1 MTQIS
6 ELSVKI
12 STEGGSAAEAVLNRI
27 ADAAERAK
35 AAIES
40 LNGAAHG
47 GIKIQIVG
55 DLAQVEIAPAS
66 T

>member
-1 MTQIS
+1 MNQVSQLTM
-6 ELSVKI
+6 KI
-12 STEGGSAAEAVLNRI
+12 STDGAEAAEAVLGRI
-27 ADAAERAK
+27 AGAAERAR
-35 AAIES
+35 AAIDS

>member
-1 MTQIS
+1 MTQVS
-6 ELSVKI
+6 ELSLKI
-12 STEGGSAAEAVLNRI
+12 STDGAEAAEAVLGRI

-35 AAIES
+35 VAIDS

-55 DLAQVEIAPAS
+55 DLAQVEIAPAVV
-66 T
+66 

>member
-1 MTQIS
+1 MTQVS
-6 ELSVKI
+6 QLTLKI
-12 STEGGSAAEAVLNRI
+12 GADGAEAAEAVLGRI

-35 AAIES
+35 AAIYS

>member
-1 MTQIS
+1 MTQVS
-6 ELSVKI
+6 QLTMKI
-12 STEGGSAAEAVLNRI
+12 STDGAEAAEAVLVRI

-35 AAIES
+35 AAIDS